1 MSMLKYNKQ
10 IHMKV
15 ILILLAEALAILITD
30 FVSANIV
37 PIEHTTIT
45 YIVCGAV
52 LALAVVSSY
61 DYIIRKGAM
70 RAQQER
76 QDLLNTAMLRY
87 STKHR
92 DHR

>member
-1 MSMLKYNKQ
+1 MTMLKYNKQ
-10 IHMKV
+10 LHMKV

-30 FVSANIV
+30 FVSANII
-37 PIEHTTIT
+37 PIEHTTIS
-45 YIVCGAV
+45 YIVCGAI
-52 LALAVVSSY
+52 LAFAVVSSY
-61 DYIIRKGAM
+61 DYIIRRGAM

-76 QDLLNTAMLRY
+76 QELINTAMLRY